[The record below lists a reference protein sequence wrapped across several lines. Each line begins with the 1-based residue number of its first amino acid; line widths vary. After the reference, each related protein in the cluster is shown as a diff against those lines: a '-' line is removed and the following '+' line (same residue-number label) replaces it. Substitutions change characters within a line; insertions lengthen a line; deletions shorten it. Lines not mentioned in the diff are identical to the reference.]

1 MQCKAT
7 ALLLGGLFLTV
18 SAVSAQD
25 QARAVSLGQANQEQT
40 AEAIGHYARA
50 RALIVAAIN
59 EFDKGR
65 RIARPD
71 DLVEP
76 AKWRNTLIDRAEDIE
91 RILDPQ
97 PHVTKGGIKYSADPR
112 LLPEARK

>member
-1 MQCKAT
+1 MDLKAS
-7 ALLLGGLFLTV
+7 ALLIGTLALSVHT
-18 SAVSAQD
+18 SAAQD
-25 QARAVSLGQANQEQT
+25 TARAVALGQANQEQS

-91 RILDPQ
+91 RLLDPQ